1 VKVFVDSNV
10 FISASVKN
18 HPKHDRASRWL
29 ANARQKKT
37 QLYTSAHSLLDVYS
51 VLTRAPFQPPFSPK
65 AASEVIEKNIV
76 GHFKIID
83 LSASESLE
91 IIQNMVAKNL
101 RGGII
106 YDAVLVKC
114 AQKAGIRNI
123 ATLNPKHFTR
133 LLPDDSYSI
142 ITF

>member
-1 VKVFVDSNV
+1 MKVIVDSNV

-18 HPKHDRASRWL
+18 HPKHERISLWL

-37 QLYTSAHSLLDVYS
+37 QLYTSAHSLLEVYS
-51 VLTRAPFQPPFSPK
+51 VLTRAPFKPPFSPK
-65 AASEVIEKNIV
+65 IASDVIEKNIV
-76 GHFKIID
+76 SHFKIID
-83 LSASESLE
+83 LSANESLE
-91 IIQNMVAKNL
+91 IMVAKNL

-114 AQKAGIRNI
+114 AQKLKIQNI
-123 ATLNPKHFTR
+123 ATLNPKHFTK
-133 LLPDDSYSI
+133 LVPADSYNI

>member
-1 VKVFVDSNV
+1 MKVIVDSNV

-18 HPKHDRASRWL
+18 HPKHERISLWL

-37 QLYTSAHSLLDVYS
+37 QLYTSAHSLLEVYS
-51 VLTRAPFQPPFSPK
+51 VLTRAPFKPPFSPK
-65 AASEVIEKNIV
+65 IASDVIEKNIV
-76 GHFKIID
+76 SHFKIID
-83 LSASESLE
+83 LSANESLE

-114 AQKAGIRNI
+114 AQKLKIQNI
-123 ATLNPKHFTR
+123 ATLNPKHFTK
-133 LLPDDSYSI
+133 LVPADSYNI